1 MIKSLSVILSVF
13 LLIFS
18 IALPVQARMLIP
30 TGGWLVN
37 SSLRFRTYT
46 DFVDLYRIA
55 AENIIDH
62 ADDGSPITRTITS
75 VDYPFSV
82 DNTALGVLHC
92 LVANEKQGGL
102 IAINN
107 LKTHKVEKAWNFD
120 GQSISEISADNVSCD
135 LDVLK
140 R

>member
-1 MIKSLSVILSVF
+1 MIKSLSIIVSVC
-13 LLIFS
+13 LLVFS
-18 IALPVQARMLIP
+18 IVLPVQARMLIP

-37 SSLRFRTYT
+37 NSLRFRTYT

-62 ADDGSPITRTITS
+62 TQNGSPITRTITS
-75 VDYPFSV
+75 VDYPFSN

-92 LVANEKQGGL
+92 LVGDEKQEGL
-102 IAINN
+102 IAISN
-107 LKTHKVEKAWNFD
+107 LKTRKVEKAWNFD
-120 GQSISEISADNVSCD
+120 GQSITEISADKVSCD
-135 LDVLK
+135 LEALE

>member
-1 MIKSLSVILSVF
+1 MIKSVSIVLSVC
-13 LLIFS
+13 LLMFS

-37 SSLRFRTYT
+37 EGLRFRTYT
-46 DFVDLYRIA
+46 DFSHLYRIA
-55 AENIIDH
+55 AENILGH
-62 ADDGSPITRTITS
+62 AEDGSPITLTITS

-82 DNTALGVLHC
+82 NNTALGVLHC
-92 LVANEKQGGL
+92 LVADEKQEGL

-107 LKTHKVEKAWNFD
+107 LKTRKVEKAWDFD
-120 GQSISEISADNVSCD
+120 GQSITEISANNVSCD
-135 LDVLK
+135 LEALE